1 MKPRSKQAVV
11 TDIKKSIQT
20 MIRKVFNTE
29 FFGTYE
35 AIIETINEE
44 SAVISVSVPSLND
57 LTLENCRIMTP
68 CLSDNAFI
76 SPTYNVG
83 DRVIITCNGFKLK
96 NPIIL
101 GQIRSPADALNLQ
114 SDTIVI
120 QNGGSSIS
128 IDSDGV
134 ITIAG
139 GDIVMT
145 GDTITAEGED
155 LTSDNIGAM

>member
-1 MKPRSKQAVV
+1 MKPRSKEAVV
-11 TDIKKSIQT
+11 TDIKKSIQS
-20 MIRKVFNTE
+20 MIRKVFNNE

-35 AIIETINEE
+35 AVIETINEE

-57 LTLENCRIMTP
+57 LTLENCRVMTP
-68 CLSDNAFI
+68 CLSDSSYI
-76 SPTYNVG
+76 MPTFNVG
-83 DRVIITCNGFKLK
+83 DRVIITCNSFKLK

-101 GQIRSPADALNLQ
+101 GQVRAPSEVINLQ
-114 SDTIVI
+114 SDTIRI

-128 IDSDGV
+128 IDSEGV

-139 GDIVMT
+139 GDIIMT

-155 LTSDNIGAM
+155 LTSDDIGAM